1 MIDARNSNLFLTEFK
16 LNCPKIG
23 RLRFSSLNHFRLTF
37 GHVSFSLI
45 VKEIGFFALQTT
57 TSSSSGILVYPS
69 FFQNFLI
76 HSKKIISKRR
86 DPDSFKYKPFRLKF
100 SLVIFLLLIRSILKC
115 SRWLANWLAVSVAFP
130 LSDKDI

>member
-1 MIDARNSNLFLTEFK
+1 MLETQIYFLQNLVK
-16 LNCPKIG
+16 LPKNWAIEI
-23 RLRFSSLNHFRLTF
+23 SSLNHFRLTF

-45 VKEIGFFALQTT
+45 VKEIVFFALQIA
-57 TSSSSGILVYPS
+57 TSSSSGILVYLS

-76 HSKKIISKRR
+76 LSKKIISKRR

-115 SRWLANWLAVSVAFP
+115 SRWLANWLAVSVAFS

>member
-1 MIDARNSNLFLTEFK
+1 MIDARNSNLFLTEFM

-37 GHVSFSLI
+37 GHLSFSLI
-45 VKEIGFFALQTT
+45 VKEIEFFVLQIVTT
-57 TSSSSGILVYPS
+57 SSSGILVYLW
-69 FFQNFLI
+69 FFQSFLI
-76 HSKKIISKRR
+76 HSKKIISKRS

-100 SLVIFLLLIRSILKC
+100 LLVILLLLIMPILNC
-115 SRWLANWLAVSVAFP
+115 SRWLVNWLAVRVAFP